1 VKVELVASS
10 PGLAGR
16 PEPTLPEFAFIG
28 RSNCGKSSL
37 INHILG
43 RVGMAR
49 ISGKPGKTRLLHYY
63 LVSDKFY
70 LVDLPGYGYAKVSKT
85 QRAAWRK
92 LFQAFLSDQERPLA
106 VVQLLDARQEPSV
119 LDREVCGW
127 IMESGHPQAL
137 AATKIDKVGATRRA
151 ASYRSMV
158 ETLGVDPQT
167 PFFPTSAVQGIGRT
181 EILAWIDA
189 MITANTEET
198 EETGDAG
205 DQGDI

>member
-1 VKVELVASS
+1 MKVELVSSS

-16 PEPTLPEFAFIG
+16 PELILPEFAFIG

-63 LVSDKFY
+63 LVSEKFY

-85 QRAAWRK
+85 QRAAWMK
-92 LFQAFLSDQERPLA
+92 MFKAFLADQERPLA
-106 VVQLLDARQEPSV
+106 VVQLLDARHEPSV

-127 IMESGHPQAL
+127 AMESGHPQAL

-151 ASYRSMV
+151 AAYRSIV

-167 PFFPTSAVQGIGRT
+167 PFFPTSAVQGTGRT

-189 MITANTEET
+189 MLVANAEDTEDP
-198 EETGDAG
+198 GDRG
-205 DQGDI
+205 GI